1 MGHLHRARQ
10 YGRRTW
16 CARRSSTQTTW
27 MRYATRFSRCD
38 CPGRSNCNGPTRAV
52 NDASRSSTL
61 SAASTR
67 CRPSSPIAVNPT
79 GRQSATAE
87 SASSSSS
94 SSSPRWA
101 PGHHAGGPTSRAE
114 PPRYGTHRGPAGTGA
129 RSWPATTTY
138 RTRSVVSPQPCRRVP
153 TPRHPRRRRRA
164 AGGCTRGRARWGRP
178 HGRRCRCHWGR
189 TFPPRRTPRTASGHC
204 RRWTTSRRPSW

>member
-1 MGHLHRARQ
+1 MSHLHRARQ

-52 NDASRSSTL
+52 NDASRSSTF

-87 SASSSSS
+87 SAWNSST

-101 PGHHAGGPTSRAE
+101 SRKS
-114 PPRYGTHRGPAGTGA
+114 PWKLDRPHRTAAIWHT
-129 RSWPATTTY
+129 SWPCRDRGKILACDYDIPHTFCRFPATMSKSAYATTST
-138 RTRSVVSPQPCRRVP
+138 TSPTCRVLKK
-153 TPRHPRRRRRA
+153 A
-164 AGGCTRGRARWGRP
+164 
-178 HGRRCRCHWGR
+178 
-189 TFPPRRTPRTASGHC
+189 TASSC
-204 RRWTTSRRPSW
+204 SRWMHPWESTPGSPSWKAMPMSLG